1 MARRPLPSL
10 AFSLMVLMPAPQHGR
25 AISLT
30 QTISNTLST
39 AGLTGRAV
47 NQTNQLFVTTTAVRL
62 ET

>member
-10 AFSLMVLMPAPQHGR
+10 AFSLMVLMPAPQLGR

-47 NQTNQLFVTTTAVRL
+47 NQNKSVVRHDNCSS
-62 ET
+62 T